1 MQKKSPTILILGA
14 GPTGLGAAYRLQE
27 LGHNNFFILEK
38 DDSVGGLATSFTD
51 EKGFT
56 WDIGGHVVHSH
67 YEYFDQVFKKHV
79 LPQAYTLQ
87 REAWVWLFKKFI
99 PYPFQ
104 YNLRYLPKKIR
115 EKCIDGLQQINTKT
129 DTSPKP
135 KNFLSWILKNFGEG
149 IAENF
154 LIPQNEKTWGYP
166 LDTLSARWVGDRV
179 ATVNLERTL
188 ENITQK
194 KDDVAWGPNHVFHF
208 PKKRGT
214 RFIWEQIAAT
224 LPSEKI
230 HLNTTVKEINR
241 EEKYVVTTDDKKH
254 SYDFLISSLPIT
266 TFMKLSQ
273 HPLLK
278 KAEKNLLSSTVHVVG
293 LGISGKTPDHL
304 KTKCWMY
311 FPEKNI
317 PFFRATVFSNY
328 SKDHVPYPTKQW
340 SLMCEIAETS
350 HRPFSKKTH
359 TNESKF
365 WQEIIQKTI
374 AGAVRSKLIQSE
386 KDVIDTWVHT
396 APLGY
401 PTPTLSRDKVIDSL
415 LENLQKEAIYSRGR
429 FGAWKYEVSNMDH
442 SFMQGVEA
450 VNHILLEEKEI
461 TVWHPEKV
469 NKS

>member
-1 MQKKSPTILILGA
+1 
-14 GPTGLGAAYRLQE
+14 
-27 LGHNNFFILEK
+27 
-38 DDSVGGLATSFTD
+38 
-51 EKGFT
+51 
-56 WDIGGHVVHSH
+56 
-67 YEYFDQVFKKHV
+67 
-79 LPQAYTLQ
+79 
-87 REAWVWLFKKFI
+87 
-99 PYPFQ
+99 
-104 YNLRYLPKKIR
+104 
-115 EKCIDGLQQINTKT
+115 
-129 DTSPKP
+129 
-135 KNFLSWILKNFGEG
+135 
-149 IAENF
+149 

-166 LDTLSARWVGDRV
+166 LDILSARWVGDRV

-188 ENITQK
+188 ENIAQK

-224 LPSEKI
+224 LPTEKI
-230 HLNTTVKEINR
+230 HLNTTVKEVNR
-241 EEKYVVTTDDKKH
+241 DEKYVLTTDGKKY
-254 SYDFLISSLPIT
+254 SYDFLVSSLPIT
-266 TFMKLSQ
+266 TFMKISQ

-278 KAEKNLLSSTVHVVG
+278 KAEKNLLSSMVHVVG

-328 SKDHVPYPTKQW
+328 SKDHVPYPIKQW

-350 HRPFSKKTH
+350 HRPFSKKIH
-359 TNESKF
+359 TKESKF
-365 WQEIIQKTI
+365 SQEIIQKTI
-374 AGAVRSKLIQSE
+374 SGAVRSKLIQSE

-469 NKS
+469 NNKN